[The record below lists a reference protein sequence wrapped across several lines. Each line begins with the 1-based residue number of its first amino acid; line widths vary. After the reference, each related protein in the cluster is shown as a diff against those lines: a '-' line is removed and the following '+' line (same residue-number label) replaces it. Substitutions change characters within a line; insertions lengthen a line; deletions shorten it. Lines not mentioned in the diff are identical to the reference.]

1 MNRHHVVLF
10 LGRGEHLAAPAQS
23 SEPGRLA
30 FVGIYPLDPSDPDTA
45 AFLRNEGIALL
56 PTSPSPLCR
65 VRYFEV
71 ERTLVEHDV
80 WLSEEQL
87 LNKRDFFA
95 LGIEDLERIL
105 NALGIDLEELERP
118 FKSDYPI

>member
-1 MNRHHVVLF
+1 MIRSA
-10 LGRGEHLAAPAQS
+10 GKLAAAAQC

-30 FVGIYPLDPSDPDTA
+30 FVGVYPLDPSRPGTA
-45 AFLRNEGIALL
+45 EFLRNQGIASL
-56 PTSPSPLCR
+56 PTSPLPLSR

-71 ERTLVEHDV
+71 ERTLVEQDV

-87 LNKRDFFA
+87 LNKRDFLAF
-95 LGIEDLERIL
+95 GIEDLERIL
-105 NALGIDLEELERP
+105 NTLGIDLEELERP